1 MSKTL
6 RVVLA
11 ALAAVLLVGLAPV
24 ASMSPTP
31 NWHTAGPDAPD
42 GG

>member
-11 ALAAVLLVGLAPV
+11 AIAAVLLVGLAPTAAV
-24 ASMSPTP
+24 NPTP
-31 NWHTAGPDAPD
+31 NWNTAGPDAPE